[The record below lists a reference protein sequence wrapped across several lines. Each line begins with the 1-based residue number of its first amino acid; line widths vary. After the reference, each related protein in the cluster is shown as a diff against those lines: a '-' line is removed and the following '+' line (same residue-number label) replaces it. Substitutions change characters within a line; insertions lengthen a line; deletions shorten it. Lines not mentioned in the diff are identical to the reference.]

1 MTKQQLAKIIW
12 EGANNL
18 RSKMEAS
25 EYKDYML
32 GFIFYNFLSQKELE
46 YLKKSKWSDDEIK
59 R

>member
-1 MTKQQLAKIIW
+1 MTKQELVKIIW

-18 RSKMEAS
+18 RSKMEAN

-46 YLKKSKWSDDEIK
+46 YLKKS
-59 R
+59 

>member
-1 MTKQQLAKIIW
+1 MTKQELAKIIW
-12 EGANNL
+12 EGVNNL

-46 YLKKSKWSDDEIK
+46 YLKKS
-59 R
+59 

>member
-1 MTKQQLAKIIW
+1 MAKQELVKIIW

-32 GFIFYNFLSQKELE
+32 DFILYNFLSQKELE
-46 YLKKSKWSDDEIK
+46 YLKKS
-59 R
+59 

>member
-1 MTKQQLAKIIW
+1 MTKQELAKIIW

-46 YLKKSKWSDDEIK
+46 YLKKS
-59 R
+59 

>member
-1 MTKQQLAKIIW
+1 MTKQELVKIIW

-46 YLKKSKWSDDEIK
+46 YLKKS
-59 R
+59 

>member
-1 MTKQQLAKIIW
+1 MTKQELAKIIW

-32 GFIFYNFLSQKELE
+32 GFIFYNFLSQKRTIIS
-46 YLKKSKWSDDEIK
+46 KKRAME